1 MEQGD
6 KDRDKDR
13 RPIHVHLEW
22 PDELRVLGW
31 ALWWLL
37 LGVCLGISLDHF
49 VHTWRMVLR

>member
-31 ALWWLL
+31 AMWWLL

-49 VHTWRMVLR
+49 VHTWRVVLQ